1 MSGPAFELKGVN
13 KTYYVWRAL
22 RRTPQV
28 GVRDLSLVVPRGIVF
43 GLLGLNGAG
52 KTTAMRLLV
61 GLLRPD
67 AGEVAVLGGPVT
79 DPAVRARIGFLPE
92 LPYLPPQLSARGLLR
107 AYGRMNG
114 LSGRRLDE
122 RVSRSMEL
130 AGLDGRRSDPLR
142 FFSKGMRQR
151 VAMAQVLLHE
161 PEVVFV
167 DEPMSG
173 LDPRGI
179 WEMRQLLLDLKTAGM
194 TVCLNSHQIS
204 EVERLCDRVGV
215 MARGRL
221 VREAAVGE
229 LLSLAGT
236 RRYRLTLLV
245 PAGPSA
251 EGGKYAIEDLEVAEA
266 DLEETLAARRKAGAR
281 LLQIVARQG
290 SLEEALLKTIDEAV
304 GDAPGR
310 AA

>member
-1 MSGPAFELKGVN
+1 MPFAFELRNVN
-13 KTYYVWRAL
+13 KTYHVWRAL
-22 RRTPQV
+22 RRTVQV
-28 GVRDLSLVVPRGIVF
+28 GVRDLTLAVPRGVVF

-67 AGEVAVLGGPVT
+67 AGEVSVLGGRVS
-79 DPAVRARIGFLPE
+79 DPAIRARIGYLPE
-92 LPYLPPQLSARGLLR
+92 MPYLPPQLSAPGLLR

-122 RVSRSMEL
+122 RVSRAMEL
-130 AGLDGRRSDPLR
+130 AGVDPRRTDPLR

-179 WEMRQLLLDLKTAGM
+179 WEMRELLLNLKSAGM

-215 MARGRL
+215 MAGGRL

-229 LLSLAGT
+229 ILSLAGS
-236 RRYRLTLLV
+236 RRYRVTILV
-245 PAGPSA
+245 PSGD
-251 EGGKYAIEDLEVAEA
+251 GHGIEDLEVEEA
-266 DLEETLAARRKAGAR
+266 DLEQTLAARRAGGAR
-281 LLQIVARQG
+281 VLQILARQG
-290 SLEEALLKTIDEAV
+290 SLEAALLKAIDEAGGGV
-304 GDAPGR
+304 R
-310 AA
+310 